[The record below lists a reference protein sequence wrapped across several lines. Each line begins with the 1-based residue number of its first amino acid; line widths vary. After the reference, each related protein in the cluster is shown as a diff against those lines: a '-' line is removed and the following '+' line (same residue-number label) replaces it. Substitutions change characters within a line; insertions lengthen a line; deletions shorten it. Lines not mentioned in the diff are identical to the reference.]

1 MKKLHLPAI
10 PPNEGARLLA
20 RRIQSAY
27 KGNLQFA
34 AHCMKVS
41 VVTLQNLV
49 DGTLVPGEE
58 LVRDV
63 ARATAHAIGRV
74 DWRSRPV
81 GGWFD
86 ADRAEGGRIAA

>member
-1 MKKLHLPAI
+1 MKKLHLPAVV
-10 PPNEGARLLA
+10 PNEGARLLA
-20 RRIQSAY
+20 RRIQAAY
-27 KGNLQFA
+27 RGDLPFA
-34 AHCMKVS
+34 SRCMKIAMRD
-41 VVTLQNLV
+41 LQMMV

-63 ARATAHAIGRV
+63 ARATAHGIGRS

-86 ADRAEGGRIAA
+86 AERIAA

>member
-27 KGNLQFA
+27 KGKLPFA
-34 AHCMKVS
+34 AHCMQMS
-41 VVTLQNLV
+41 IVTLQNLV

-63 ARATAHAIGRV
+63 ARATRDGISRA

-86 ADRAEGGRIAA
+86 ADRLAA